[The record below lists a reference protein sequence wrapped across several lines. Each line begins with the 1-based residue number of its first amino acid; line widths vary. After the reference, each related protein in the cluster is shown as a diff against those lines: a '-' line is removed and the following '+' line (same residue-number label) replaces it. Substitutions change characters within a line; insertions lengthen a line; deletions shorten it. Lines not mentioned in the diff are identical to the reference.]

1 MDHGLNNYMH
11 NIQPGC
17 TVVHTVPTNMG
28 PKYKLRHETLGM
40 EHKTKDINS

>member
-17 TVVHTVPTNMG
+17 TVVHTITVPTNMG

-40 EHKTKDINS
+40 EYKT